1 MPLPSLPHLLRRLW
15 ARDTFVYSLRV
26 FLALG
31 MVMAGCWMADA
42 MDHVLPVFLGI
53 IACALA
59 ETDDTWRGR
68 LRTQLAVLACF
79 SLAALAV
86 HASFGRP
93 WLFALMLAAA
103 TFGLTMMGAVGERY
117 RAVSS
122 ATLILAIYFAIALDH
137 GGSAARGQPAWLE
150 PALMIA
156 GAAWY
161 GLLSVAW
168 AAVFAHQPVQQS
180 LSDLFEALAGYLQ
193 LKARLFE
200 PVRGLDMEQRRVALA
215 QHNGEVVRA
224 LNAAKD
230 TLFARMGDGRP
241 GRRLARYLRLYFIA
255 QDVHERASSSHSPY
269 EALTAAF
276 FHSDVLFRCQRL
288 LSLQGRDC
296 HRLARAIRLRQP
308 FDKGDA
314 SRQALDDLRAAI
326 AHLQAQGPAPR
337 ERLLHALG
345 AVATNLATLGRQ
357 LAGAAHPHTHGAPHD
372 SSLFDQSPRTWREA
386 ADRVRLQLAPAS
398 PLFRHAVRLSLALTA
413 GYGVLHLVH
422 VNQGYWIVLT
432 TLFVCQPSYGAT
444 LSRMGQRVFGTAVGL
459 VAGWALFRLFPSAL
473 LQAVFTVVAGT
484 VFFAARK
491 QRYALATGAITL
503 VVLLCFNQAGD
514 GYALI
519 LPRLVDTVLG
529 AAIAGLSMLLVLPD
543 WQARRLD
550 QAAARAAAAHA
561 AYLRSIVAQYA
572 TGKRDDLAYRVA
584 RRDAHNA
591 DAALSTVLA
600 NVFREPGY
608 FRHNADAGLRY
619 MVASHTL
626 LNYLS
631 SLGAHRSTLEDPS
644 VRAPVEQVADQVAAA
659 LEEIAA
665 ALRARRLP
673 RIDAGSGPAWAAR
686 LERLQEGEDGNA
698 PQVVPT
704 QLALVCRQAE
714 SLVAWAGRLAVP
726 GPPDALP
733 STDLS
738 DRPPAPA

>member
-1 MPLPSLPHLLRRLW
+1 MPLLFSPQLLRRLW

-31 MVMAGCWMADA
+31 IVMAGCWLAGT

-68 LRTQLAVLACF
+68 LRTQAAVLACF
-79 SLAALAV
+79 SLTALVV
-86 HASFGRP
+86 HAVFGHP
-93 WLFALMLAAA
+93 WLFAVVLATAA
-103 TFGLTMMGAVGERY
+103 FGLTMMGAVGERY

-122 ATLILAIYFAIALDH
+122 ATLILAIYLTIGLDH
-137 GGSAARGQPAWLE
+137 GGAARGGQPFWLE
-150 PALMIA
+150 PMLMVA

-168 AAVFAHQPVQQS
+168 AAAFANQPVQQS
-180 LSDLFEALAGYLQ
+180 LSELFRLLGGYLQ

-215 QHNGEVVRA
+215 QHNGQVVRA

-230 TLFARMGDGRP
+230 TLFARLGNGRP
-241 GRRLARYLRLYFIA
+241 GRRMARYLSLYFIA

-269 EALTAAF
+269 EALTDAF
-276 FHSDVLFRCQRL
+276 FHSDVMFRCQRL

-308 FDKGDA
+308 FDKGHD
-314 SRQALDDLRAAI
+314 SQQALDDLQAAI
-326 AHLQAQGPAPR
+326 AYLRAQGPAQR
-337 ERLLHALG
+337 QRLLHALG
-345 AVATNLATLGRQ
+345 SVAANLATLGRQ
-357 LAGAAHPHTHGAPHD
+357 LAGAGHPHTHGAPDD
-372 SSLFDQSPRTWREA
+372 SSLFDRSPRSWRDA
-386 ADRVRLQLAPAS
+386 MDRVRLQLTPSS

-413 GYGVLHLVH
+413 GYGMLHLIH

-444 LSRMGQRVFGTAVGL
+444 LSRMGQRILGTAGGL
-459 VAGWALFRLFPSAL
+459 VVGWALFRLFPSPL
-473 LQAVFTVVAGT
+473 LQAVFTVAAGT
-484 VFFAARK
+484 VFFASRK

-503 VVLLCFNQAGD
+503 VVLLCFNQVGD
-514 GYALI
+514 GYGLI
-519 LPRLVDTVLG
+519 LPRLVDTVIG
-529 AAIAGLSMLLVLPD
+529 AVIAGLALLFVLPD

-550 QAAARAAAAHA
+550 QAASRAASTYA
-561 AYLRSIVAQYA
+561 AYLRRIMAQYA
-572 TGKRDDLAYRVA
+572 TGKQDDLSYRLA
-584 RRDAHNA
+584 RRNAHNA

-600 NVFREPGY
+600 NVFQEPGY
-608 FRHNADAGLRY
+608 FRSNAEAGLRF

-631 SLGAHRSTLEDPS
+631 SLGAHRSALTDPTI
-644 VRAPVEQVADQVAAA
+644 RGLVEQAAEHVAAA

-665 ALRARRLP
+665 ALMAHRLP
-673 RIDAGSGPAWAAR
+673 SIDADGSLAWA
-686 LERLQEGEDGNA
+686 ERLDRLQDEGGDT

-704 QLALVCRQAE
+704 QLALVCRQ
-714 SLVAWAGRLAVP
+714 VATLGTWAGRLA
-726 GPPDALP
+726 
-733 STDLS
+733 
-738 DRPPAPA
+738 APAQAVSPVTPPSPAAPVSA

>member
-1 MPLPSLPHLLRRLW
+1 MPLPSSPHLLRRLW

-31 MVMAGCWMADA
+31 LVMAGCWLADA

-68 LRTQLAVLACF
+68 LRTQAAVLGCF
-79 SLAALAV
+79 SLAALVV
-86 HASFGRP
+86 HAVFGHP
-93 WLFALMLAAA
+93 WLFALVLAAA
-103 TFGLTMMGAVGERY
+103 TFGLTMLGAVGERY

-122 ATLILAIYFAIALDH
+122 ATLILAIYLSIGLDH
-137 GGSAARGQPAWLE
+137 ASAAGGQPFWLE
-150 PALMIA
+150 PALMVS

-168 AAVFAHQPVQQS
+168 AAAFANQPVQQS
-180 LSDLFEALAGYLQ
+180 LSELFRLLGGYLQ

-215 QHNGEVVRA
+215 QHNGQVVRA

-230 TLFARMGDGRP
+230 TLFARLGNGGRP
-241 GRRLARYLRLYFIA
+241 GRRMARYLSLYFIA

-269 EALTAAF
+269 EALTDAF

-296 HRLARAIRLRQP
+296 HRLAQAIRLRQP
-308 FDKGDA
+308 FDKGGD
-314 SRQALDDLRAAI
+314 SQRALDDLQAAI
-326 AHLQAQGPAPR
+326 GHLRAQGPSQR
-337 ERLLHALG
+337 QRLLHALG
-345 AVATNLATLGRQ
+345 AVAANLETLGQQ
-357 LAGAAHPHTHGAPHD
+357 LAGAGHPHTHGAPDD
-372 SSLFDQSPRTWREA
+372 SSLLDRSPRSWREA
-386 ADRVRLQLAPAS
+386 MDRVRSQLTPAS
-398 PLFRHAVRLSLALTA
+398 PLFRHAVRLSLALSA
-413 GYGVLHLVH
+413 GYGMLHLIH

-444 LSRMGQRVFGTAVGL
+444 LSRMGQRILGTAIGL
-459 VAGWALFRLFPSAL
+459 VVGWALFRLFPSPL
-473 LQAVFTVVAGT
+473 LQAVFTVAAGT

-514 GYALI
+514 GYGLI
-519 LPRLVDTVLG
+519 LPRLVDTVIG
-529 AAIAGLSMLLVLPD
+529 AAIAGLALLFVLPD
-543 WQARRLD
+543 WQTRRLD
-550 QAAARAAAAHA
+550 RAASRAAGTHA
-561 AYLRSIVAQYA
+561 AYLRQIAAQYA
-572 TGKRDDLAYRVA
+572 TGKRDDLSYRLA

-591 DAALSTVLA
+591 DAALSTVMA
-600 NVFREPGY
+600 HVFQEPGY
-608 FRHNADAGLRY
+608 FRSDAEAGLRF

-631 SLGAHRSTLEDPS
+631 SLGAHRSALTDPA
-644 VRAPVEQVADQVAAA
+644 VRAAVEEVAARTAEA

-665 ALRARRLP
+665 ALLARRLP
-673 RIDAGSGPAWAAR
+673 GGDAAGILWQAER
-686 LERLQEGEDGNA
+686 LEKLQDDGGDT

-704 QLALVCRQAE
+704 QLALVCRQAAA
-714 SLVAWAGRLAVP
+714 LAAWAGRLAAP
-726 GPPDALP
+726 GPAGPAASP
-733 STDLS
+733 A
-738 DRPPAPA
+738 APASA